1 MGVKHW
7 KLPSDDGT
15 KDFVKNY
22 NGSARGRSAERVSVG
37 EIVGKNF
44 WRKCKLAGLCLAAAS
59 LLWMNGCSSSS
70 ANVITVTLSQTSATV
85 IVSQSLTLTATVNG
99 ATNLNV
105 TWKCTYTTTP
115 TAANSKT
122 SAAAACTSDT
132 GNIPANST
140 AVTVTFTAPNTV
152 PDPTTFPNLQI
163 TITATSVQNTGKTGT
178 CVITLD
184 SGIAVGIGPQTATVP
199 VKEQQQFAFQL
210 TNDLQSKG
218 VTWLVTQSVPTTTGT
233 TTTTF
238 PQLPTCTVSGNAT
251 GCGSIDANGLYTAP
265 AVVPTS
271 TTVTSTPANVT
282 VVATSVA
289 DPTRF
294 ALGTI
299 TIIAGGPITFS
310 GISPTIAPQGGILW
324 DIYLNAPNISSATS
338 ITLTGTK
345 GGPPTV
351 LTSISSQ
358 VKVLF
363 PIPNTTV
370 TNPAS
375 TGARIRLNA
384 ANLAN
389 ADTYTVSVNDPVE
402 TVTTSP
408 TGSYSFTVLPVRPT
422 SIASV
427 PDDVVQ
433 GTLSNEIKLSV
444 DGGYFGPNGQIANL
458 LFAGNSV
465 PGDSTTVSG
474 PRQFNA
480 AFPSAGINSG
490 IPGLYQLAVART
502 TAPLP
507 VPNNPA
513 VTDLAVFPNYSVN
526 PPSVPQNFTAIP
538 AGTNPSAIDIDPI
551 LGVAVVAETGS
562 NAIQFYTIG
571 TGTLTPLGV
580 PITSATT
587 PGVTINAPTGVSVNR
602 ANHTVAVINY
612 GDQTVSV
619 LPIPGAPQQ
628 APGTPFNV
636 SLANGISAL
645 NTTNTPYAIGVD
657 PDTNL
662 ALVAYSN
669 PSTTNLANVGF
680 IVNLNP
686 GNPPPFGCIND
697 TAMTLNPGPCVFA
710 QVTLNTGTYPQI
722 AMAPHGHLAFVTPGG
737 SGAVQGID
745 VTKHSSSVGITTLSL
760 VSGIVTVTTSSAHN
774 LNPGNP
780 GTVLISGVKSAN
792 SNSTTNEFNGAFAV
806 NAVLSST
813 QFTYS
818 VTSTTNDTGTGGAVF
833 FSSPNLTFGISQTSQ
848 GIAVNPITRVA
859 AIADANAT
867 GSNGPQINLL
877 NALDQNVTSIFFNAD
892 CTFYVTAPTPCLSSP
907 ELLGTTNV
915 AWQPY
920 SNALVSYN
928 PQQNQVS
935 VSDPV
940 SLKRYAFACQS
951 PGACQVNPII
961 PSQVTLTGS
970 GAATVTVQLSG
981 GGSSSLKLF
990 GGLAVDPATN
1000 QAFVVMSGSGTI
1012 DVINLGPNPPAPL
1025 LTNLKP
1031 AEITELVVPSK
1042 TPGPGIIG
1050 GIPNAI
1056 LPQGALTCIPVPPAP
1071 ASSCDLAGVQIYGSG
1086 FAAGAQVRLDGTS
1099 IPSADVQLVSSR
1111 QLTVTI
1117 PASFLAFPHKYA
1129 VDVISNSSQSNA
1141 TDFMVLQAID
1151 VSQICPGVTNPQPSS
1166 VAIADQLA
1174 NGPFSPIAV
1183 VSLSGCN
1190 SITVIDIN
1198 PASATFGAVKNT
1210 IAVGTTPMGVA
1221 ISQHLG
1227 MAVIANNGSN
1237 SVSVV
1242 NLLTGVEAV
1251 PDITSSQ
1258 GIGTNPTG
1266 VAINDSTAAAIV
1278 TNTGSNTVTE
1288 IDLSPLFGTTP
1299 PTSLTGIS
1307 IAVDQS
1313 PIAVAIDPDRGTNNM
1328 GLAVVTALELQS
1340 GAAPQGALDSVDIGA
1355 ATPIKS
1361 ITGTVGSITAAPTDV
1376 VYDPTVVPALF
1387 YANSSGG
1394 NVIASFDPDTGAAP
1408 ITSVG
1413 INPTSLA
1420 LNLQTGA
1427 ILTSNSVSNT
1437 ISIVD
1442 TISNP
1447 FRTRQTLGIP
1457 GSPQFGVAIDQFTN
1471 LAVIVDQANNRVF
1484 LLQMP
1489 N

>member
-1 MGVKHW
+1 MGAMRGKQ
-7 KLPSDDGT
+7 PPDTGT
-15 KDFVKNY
+15 KEFVKNY
-22 NGSARGRSAERVSVG
+22 NVSARGQSAERASVG
-37 EIVGKNF
+37 EIVGKNLR
-44 WRKCKLAGLCLAAAS
+44 RKIKLAGFCLAAAG
-59 LLWMNGCSSSS
+59 LLWLNGCSSGS
-70 ANVITVTLSQTSATV
+70 ANVVSVSLSQTTATV
-85 IVSQSLTLTATVNG
+85 IVSQSLTLTATVSG

-105 TWKCTYTTTP
+105 TWKCTYTTT
-115 TAANSKT
+115 TITGTTSKT

-140 AVTVTFTAPNTV
+140 ATTVTFTAPNKV
-152 PDPTTFPNLQI
+152 PDPTTFPNLQV
-163 TITATSVQNTGKTGT
+163 TITATSVQNTSKTGT

-199 VKEQQQFAFQL
+199 VKEQQQFAVQL

-233 TTTTF
+233 TTTTY

-289 DPTRF
+289 DTTRF

-310 GISPTIAPQGGILW
+310 GISPTIAPQGGTLW
-324 DIYLNAPNISSATS
+324 DIYLAAPNISSAS
-338 ITLTGTK
+338 IITLTGTK
-345 GGPPTV
+345 GGAPTT
-351 LTSISSQ
+351 LTSLSSQ

-384 ANLAN
+384 GNLSI
-389 ADTYTVSVNDPVE
+389 ADTYTVSVSDPAQP
-402 TVTTSP
+402 VTTSA
-408 TGSYSFTVLPVRPT
+408 TGSYAFTVLPVRPT
-422 SIASV
+422 TVASV

-433 GTLSNEIKLSV
+433 GTLNNEIKLSV
-444 DGGYFGPNGQIANL
+444 DGGYFGLNGQLANL

-465 PGDSTTVSG
+465 PADSTAISG

-480 AFPSAGINSG
+480 AFPSAGLNSG
-490 IPGLYQLAVART
+490 NPGLYQLSLSRT
-502 TAPLP
+502 TPPLP
-507 VPNNPA
+507 VPDNPS
-513 VTDLAVFPNYSVN
+513 VTNLAVFPGYSAN
-526 PPSVPQNFTAIP
+526 PPAVVGSVT
-538 AGTNPSAIDIDPI
+538 AGTNPSAIDIDPT
-551 LGVAVVAETGS
+551 LGVVVVAETGS
-562 NAIQFYTIG
+562 NAIQFFTIG
-571 TGTLTPLGV
+571 TGTLTPLGA

-602 ANHTVAVINY
+602 ANHTVAVVNY
-612 GDQTVSV
+612 GDQSVSV
-619 LPIPGAPQQ
+619 LPIPGAPLQ
-628 APGTPFNV
+628 APGTPFNI
-636 SLANGISAL
+636 SLANAITAL
-645 NTTNTPYAIGVD
+645 NTTTTPYAIGLD

-669 PSTTNLANVGF
+669 PSTTNLANIGL
-680 IVNLNP
+680 IVNANP
-686 GNPPPFGCIND
+686 NSGTNPYGCALD
-697 TAMTLNPGPCVFA
+697 HTVNPASTKVGQCLFA
-710 QVTLNTGTYPQI
+710 QVSLNTGTYPQI

-737 SGAVQGID
+737 SGAVLGID
-745 VTKHSSSVGITTLSL
+745 VTKPSASVGITAVSL

-774 LNPGNP
+774 LNPGAP
-780 GTVLISGVKSAN
+780 GTVLISGVKSAATN
-792 SNSTTNEFNGAFAV
+792 SVSNEFNGAFPV

-818 VTSTTNDTGTGGAVF
+818 ITSTTNDTGTGGTVF
-833 FSSPNLTFGISQTSQ
+833 FSSPNLVFGISQTSQ
-848 GIAVNPITRVA
+848 GIAVNPITRMA

-867 GSNGPQINLL
+867 GQNGPQINLL
-877 NALDQNVTSIFFNAD
+877 NSLDQSVNSIFFNAD
-892 CTFYVTAPTPCLSSP
+892 CTFYVVAPTPCLNSA
-907 ELLGTTNV
+907 ELLGTADV

-951 PGACQVNPII
+951 AAACQINPII
-961 PSQVTLTGS
+961 PSQITLTGS
-970 GAATVTVQLSG
+970 GAATITVQFS
-981 GGSSSLKLF
+981 GGSSGSLNLF
-990 GGLAVDPATN
+990 GGLTVDPATN

-1012 DVINLGPNPPAPL
+1012 DVINLGPSAAN
-1025 LTNLKP
+1025 TLKT
-1031 AEITELVVPSK
+1031 AQITELVVPSA

-1056 LPQGALTCIPVPPAP
+1056 LPQGALTCIPTPPAP

-1099 IPSADVQLVSSR
+1099 IPAGDVQVVSSR
-1111 QLTVTI
+1111 QMTVTI
-1117 PASFLAFPHKYA
+1117 PASFLAFPHRYA
-1129 VDVISNSSQSNA
+1129 VDVISSGVQSNA
-1141 TDFMVLQAID
+1141 TDLMVLQAID

-1174 NGPFSPIAV
+1174 NGPFSPVAV

-1198 PASATFGAVKNT
+1198 PGSATFGAVKNT

-1227 MAVIANNGSN
+1227 MAVVANNGSS

-1242 NLLTGVEAV
+1242 NLLTGAEAV

-1361 ITGTVGSITAAPTDV
+1361 TTGTVGSITAAPTDV

-1394 NVIASFDPDTGAAP
+1394 NVIASFNPDNGTAP

-1447 FRTRQTLGIP
+1447 FRTRQTLGLP

-1471 LAVIVDQANNRVF
+1471 LAVIVDQANNRIF
-1484 LLQMP
+1484 LFQMP

>member
-1 MGVKHW
+1 MRA
-7 KLPSDDGT
+7 KLTRRSSDTD
-15 KDFVKNY
+15 KKEFVKNY
-22 NGSARGRSAERVSVG
+22 NVSARGRSAERASVG
-37 EIVGKNF
+37 EIVGKNLR
-44 WRKCKLAGLCLAAAS
+44 RKFRLAGIWLAAAG
-59 LLWMNGCSSSS
+59 LLWLNGCSSGN
-70 ANVITVTLSQTSATV
+70 ANVVTVTLSQTNATV

-105 TWKCTYTTTP
+105 TWKCTFTTT
-115 TAANSKT
+115 TITGTTSKT
-122 SAAAACTSDT
+122 SAAAPCTSDT

-140 AVTVTFTAPNTV
+140 TTSVTYTAPSKV
-152 PDPTTFPNLQI
+152 PDPTTFPNLVV
-163 TITATSVQNTGKTGT
+163 TITATSVQSPSKTGT
-178 CVITLD
+178 CAIVLD
-184 SGIAVGIGPQTATVP
+184 SGIAVGIAPVFATVP

-218 VTWLVTQSVPTTTGT
+218 ITWLVTQSVPTTTGT
-233 TTTTF
+233 TTTTY
-238 PQLPTCTVSGNAT
+238 PQLPSCTVSGNAT

-294 ALGTI
+294 TLGTI
-299 TIIAGGPITFS
+299 TIITGGPITFS
-310 GISPTIAPQGGILW
+310 GISPTIAPQGGTLW
-324 DIYLNAPNISSATS
+324 DIYLNAPNISSAST

-345 GGPPTV
+345 GGPPTT
-351 LTSISSQ
+351 LTSLSGQI
-358 VKVLF
+358 KVLF

-370 TNPAS
+370 TNPPS

-384 ANLAN
+384 ANLSN
-389 ADTYTVSVNDPVE
+389 ADTYTVSITDPAE
-402 TVTTSP
+402 PVTTSP
-408 TGSYSFTVLPVRPT
+408 TGSYAFTVFPVRPT
-422 SIASV
+422 SIASI
-427 PDDVVQ
+427 PDDVPQ
-433 GTLSNEIKLSV
+433 GTLNNEIKLSV
-444 DGGYFGPNGQIANL
+444 DGGYFGPNGQLANL
-458 LFAGNSV
+458 LFGGNSV
-465 PGDSTTVSG
+465 PADSAVGSG

-490 IPGLYQLAVART
+490 NPGLYQLAVSRT
-502 TAPLP
+502 TPPLP
-507 VPNNPA
+507 VPNNPS
-513 VTDLAVFPNYSVN
+513 VTNLAVFPDYSIN
-526 PPSVPQNFTAIP
+526 PPVVSPTGTGIP
-538 AGTNPSAIDIDPI
+538 AGTNPSAVDIDPI
-551 LGVAVVAETGS
+551 LGVLVVAETGS

-571 TGTLTPLGV
+571 VGTLTPLGA

-587 PGVTINAPTGVSVNR
+587 PGVTINAPTGVSVNS
-602 ANHTVAVINY
+602 ANHTVAVVNY
-612 GDQTVSV
+612 GDQSVSV
-619 LPIPGAPQQ
+619 LPIPGASQQ

-645 NTTNTPYAIGVD
+645 NTTTTPYAIGVD

-686 GNPPPFGCIND
+686 DNPPAFGCIND
-697 TAMTLNPGPCVFA
+697 TGTTKNPGPCVFA
-710 QVTLNTGTYPQI
+710 QVTLNTGSYPQI
-722 AMAPHGHLAFVTPGG
+722 AMAPHGHLAYVTPGG

-745 VTKHSSSVGITTLSL
+745 LTKPSFSVGINTLSL
-760 VSGIVTVTTSSAHN
+760 VSGIVTVTTSAPHN

-780 GTVLISGVKSAN
+780 GTVLIGGVKSTATN
-792 SNSTTNEFNGAFAV
+792 SLVNEFNGTFAV
-806 NAVLSST
+806 SAVLSST

-818 VTSTTNDTGTGGAVF
+818 VTSTTNDTGSGGAVF
-833 FSSPNLTFGISQTSQ
+833 YSSPNLLFGISQTSQ
-848 GIAVNPITRVA
+848 GIAINPVTRMA

-877 NALDQNVTSIFFNAD
+877 NSLDQNVTSIFFNAQ
-892 CTFYVTAPTPCLSSP
+892 CTFYTSAPTPCLSAP
-907 ELLGTTNV
+907 ELLGTVNV

-940 SLKRYAFACQS
+940 TLRRFAFACQNA
-951 PGACQVNPII
+951 GACQVNPII

-970 GAATVTVQLSG
+970 GAATINVQFSG
-981 GGSSSLKLF
+981 GGSGSLKLF
-990 GGLAVDPATN
+990 GGLTVDPATN

-1012 DVINLGPNPPAPL
+1012 DVINLGPSA
-1025 LTNLKP
+1025 TNTLKT
-1031 AEITELVVPSK
+1031 AQITELVVPSK

-1050 GIPNAI
+1050 GIPNAVM
-1056 LPQGALTCIPVPPAP
+1056 PQGALTCIPTPPAP
-1071 ASSCDLAGVQIYGSG
+1071 ASSCDLAGVQISGSG

-1099 IPSADVQLVSSR
+1099 IPPADVQVVSSR
-1111 QLTVTI
+1111 QIKATI
-1117 PASFLAFPHKYA
+1117 PASFLTLPHKYA
-1129 VDVISNSSQSNA
+1129 VDVISNGVQSNA
-1141 TDFMVLQAID
+1141 TDFMLLQAID
-1151 VSQICPGVTNPQPSS
+1151 VSQVCPGVANPQPSS

-1190 SITVIDIN
+1190 SISVIDIN
-1198 PASATFGAVKNT
+1198 PGSATFGAVKKT
-1210 IAVGTTPMGVA
+1210 IAVGTTPLGVA
-1221 ISQHLG
+1221 VSQHLG
-1227 MAVIANNGSN
+1227 IAVIANNGSN

-1242 NLLTGVEAV
+1242 NLLTGAEAV
-1251 PDITSSQ
+1251 PDITNSQ
-1258 GIGTNPTG
+1258 GVGSNPTG
-1266 VAINDSTAAAIV
+1266 VAINDGTGAAIV

-1288 IDLSPLFGTTP
+1288 IDLSPLFGATP
-1299 PTSLTGIS
+1299 PASLSGIAV
-1307 IAVDQS
+1307 AVDQS
-1313 PIAVAIDPDRGTNNM
+1313 PLAVAIDPDRGTNNM
-1328 GLAVVTALELQS
+1328 GLAVVTALQLVS
-1340 GAAPQGALDSVDIGA
+1340 GAQPQGALDSVDIGA
-1355 ATPIKS
+1355 STPIKS
-1361 ITGTVGSITAAPTDV
+1361 ITATVGSITAAPTGV
-1376 VYDPTVVPALF
+1376 VFDPTVSPALF

-1394 NVIASFDPDTGAAP
+1394 NVIASFNPDTSAAP
-1408 ITSVG
+1408 TTSVG

-1427 ILTSNSVSNT
+1427 ILTSNSLSNT

-1442 TISNP
+1442 SISNP
-1447 FRTRQTLGIP
+1447 FRTRQTLGLP

-1484 LLQMP
+1484 VIQMP

>member
-1 MGVKHW
+1 MLGGI
-7 KLPSDDGT
+7 SSEIGT
-15 KDFVKNY
+15 KDFVKNN
-22 NGSARGRSAERVSVG
+22 NGSARGRSAEHVSVG
-37 EIVGKNF
+37 EIVGKNLR
-44 WRKCKLAGLCLAAAS
+44 RKLRLLGCLLAAAG
-59 LLWMNGCSSSS
+59 LLWLNGCSSSS
-70 ANVITVTLSQTSATV
+70 ANVVSVTLSQPVATV
-85 IVSQSLTLTATVNG
+85 IISQSLTLSATVNG

-105 TWKCTYTTTP
+105 TWTCTYTTT
-115 TAANSKT
+115 TGSGTTLKT
-122 SAAAACTSDT
+122 NPAVACTSDT

-140 AVTVTFTAPNTV
+140 ATTVTY
-152 PDPTTFPNLQI
+152 
-163 TITATSVQNTGKTGT
+163 TATSVQDTKKTGVCT
-178 CVITLD
+178 ITLD
-184 SGIAVGIGPQTATVP
+184 SGIAVGIAPATATVP
-199 VKEQQQFAFQL
+199 VKEQQQFAVQL

-218 VTWLVTQSVPTTTGT
+218 VTWLVTQSVPTATGT
-233 TTTTF
+233 TITNY
-238 PQLPTCTVSGNAT
+238 PQLPSCTVAGNAT

-282 VVATSVA
+282 VVATSVT
-289 DPTRF
+289 DNTRF
-294 ALGTI
+294 TIGTI
-299 TIIAGGPITFS
+299 TIIAGGPISFG
-310 GISPTIAPQGGILW
+310 GISPTIAPQGAAFW
-324 DIYLNAPNISSATS
+324 DIFLNAPNISSAST
-338 ITLTGTK
+338 ITLTGTQ
-345 GGPPTV
+345 GGPPTT
-351 LTSISSQ
+351 LTSISGQ
-358 VKVLF
+358 IKVLF

-375 TGARIRLNA
+375 TGARLRLNA
-384 ANLAN
+384 LNLAKT
-389 ADTYTVSVNDPVE
+389 DTYTVSVTDPAE
-402 TVTTSP
+402 PVTTSP

-422 SIASV
+422 SIASI
-427 PDDVVQ
+427 PDDVPQ
-433 GTLSNEIKLSV
+433 GALNNEIRLSV
-444 DGGYFGPNGQIANL
+444 DGGYFGPGGQLANI
-458 LFAGNSV
+458 LFEGNSV
-465 PGDSTTVSG
+465 PTTLSG
-474 PRQFNA
+474 PRQLNA

-490 IPGLYQLAVART
+490 SPGLYQLSVSRT
-502 TAPLP
+502 TPPLSLP
-507 VPNNPA
+507 PA
-513 VTDLAVFPNYSVN
+513 VTNLAVFPSYSVN
-526 PPSVPQNFTAIP
+526 PPVVVGSTT
-538 AGTNPSAIDIDPI
+538 AGTNPSAIDIDPT
-551 LGVAVVAETGS
+551 LGVVVVAETGS

-571 TGTLTPLGV
+571 NGTLTPLGA

-602 ANHTVAVINY
+602 ANHTVAVVNY
-612 GDQTVSV
+612 GDQSVSV

-636 SLANGISAL
+636 SLSNGITSL
-645 NTTNTPYAIGVD
+645 NTTTTPYAIGVD

-669 PSTTNLANVGF
+669 PSTTNLANIGL

-686 GNPPPFGCIND
+686 NTGTNAPFGCPLDHTINLSS
-697 TAMTLNPGPCVFA
+697 TKVGQCLYA
-710 QVTLNTGTYPQI
+710 QVSLNTGSYPQI

-745 VTKHSSSVGITTLSL
+745 VTKISSSVGITSVSL
-760 VSGIVTVTTSSAHN
+760 VSSIVTVTTSAPHN

-780 GTVLISGVKSAN
+780 GTVLIAGVTSTSGN
-792 SNSTTNEFNGAFAV
+792 TQFNGAFPV
-806 NAVLSST
+806 SAVLSST

-818 VTSTTNDTGTGGAVF
+818 LTTTINDTGKSGGTVF

-848 GIAVNPITRVA
+848 GIAVNPITRMA

-867 GSNGPQINLL
+867 GANGPQINLL
-877 NALDQNVTSIFFNAD
+877 NSLDQAVTSIFFNAQ
-892 CTFYVTAPTPCLSSP
+892 CTVYTTTPSPCLSSP
-907 ELLGTTNV
+907 ELLGTTDV

-940 SLKRYAFACQS
+940 TLRRFAFACQD
-951 PGACQVNPII
+951 PNACQVNPIV
-961 PSQVTLTGS
+961 PSQITLTGS
-970 GAATVTVQLSG
+970 GAATITVQFSG
-981 GGSSSLKLF
+981 GSGSLKLF

-1025 LTNLKP
+1025 LTNMKP
-1031 AEITELVVPSK
+1031 TQITELVVPSK

-1050 GIPNAI
+1050 GIPNAVM
-1056 LPQGALTCIPVPPAP
+1056 PQGALTCIPTPPAP

-1099 IPSADVQLVSSR
+1099 VPAANIQVVSSR
-1111 QLTVTI
+1111 QLTVAI
-1117 PASFLAFPHKYA
+1117 PASFLMFPHRYA
-1129 VDVISNSSQSNA
+1129 VDVISSGAQSNA
-1141 TDFMVLQAID
+1141 TDLFVIQAVD
-1151 VSQICPGVTNPQPSS
+1151 VSQVCAGVTNPQASS

-1183 VSLSGCN
+1183 VSMSGCS
-1190 SITVIDIN
+1190 SISIIDIN
-1198 PASATFGAVKNT
+1198 PGSATFGAVKNT
-1210 IAVGTTPMGVA
+1210 IAVGTTPIGVA

-1227 MAVIANNGSN
+1227 MAVVANNGSN
-1237 SVSVV
+1237 SVSIV
-1242 NLLTGVEAV
+1242 NLLTGKEAV
-1251 PDITSSQ
+1251 PDVTSSQ

-1288 IDLSPLFGTTP
+1288 IDLSPLFSATP
-1299 PTSLTGIS
+1299 PTSLTGIA

-1313 PIAVAIDPDRGTNNM
+1313 PLAVAIDPDRGTNHM
-1328 GLAVVTALELQS
+1328 GLAVVTALQLIS
-1340 GAAPQGALDSVDIGA
+1340 GFQPQGALDSVDIGA
-1355 ATPIKS
+1355 ATPVKS
-1361 ITGTVGSITAAPTDV
+1361 ITGSPGSVTAAPTDIV
-1376 VYDPTVVPALF
+1376 FDPSVSPALF

-1394 NVIASFDPDTGAAP
+1394 NVIASFNPDTGAAP

-1413 INPTSLA
+1413 INPTALA
-1420 LNLQTGA
+1420 LNPQTGA
-1427 ILTSNSVSNT
+1427 ILTSNSLSNT

-1447 FRTRQTLGIP
+1447 FRTRQTVGLP

-1484 LLQMP
+1484 LFQMP

>member
-1 MGVKHW
+1 MLGGI
-7 KLPSDDGT
+7 SSEIGT
-15 KDFVKNY
+15 KDFVKNN
-22 NGSARGRSAERVSVG
+22 NGSARGRSAEHVSVG
-37 EIVGKNF
+37 EIVGKNLR
-44 WRKCKLAGLCLAAAS
+44 RKLRLLGCLLAAAG
-59 LLWMNGCSSSS
+59 LLWLNGCSSSS
-70 ANVITVTLSQTSATV
+70 ANVVSVTLSQTAATV

-105 TWKCTYTTTP
+105 TWTCTYTTT
-115 TAANSKT
+115 TGSGTTLKT
-122 SAAAACTSDT
+122 NPAVACTSDT

-140 AVTVTFTAPNTV
+140 ATTVTYTAPSKV
-152 PDPTTFPNLQI
+152 PDPTKFQGLQVL
-163 TITATSVQNTGKTGT
+163 ITATSVQDTKKTGICT
-178 CVITLD
+178 ITLD
-184 SGIAVGIGPQTATVP
+184 SGIAVGIAPATATVP
-199 VKEQQQFAFQL
+199 VKEQQQFAVQL

-233 TTTTF
+233 TTTTY
-238 PQLPTCTVSGNAT
+238 PQLPSCTVSGNAT
-251 GCGSIDANGLYTAP
+251 GCGSIDAGGVYTAP

-294 ALGTI
+294 TLGTI
-299 TIIAGGPITFS
+299 TIITGGPITFS
-310 GISPTIAPQGGILW
+310 GISPTIAPQGATFW
-324 DIYLNAPNISSATS
+324 DIFLNAPNISSASS
-338 ITLTGTK
+338 ITLTGTM
-345 GGPPTV
+345 GGKPNV
-351 LTSISSQ
+351 LTSITGQ
-358 VKVLF
+358 IKVLF

-370 TNPAS
+370 TNPPS
-375 TGARIRLNA
+375 TGARVRLKA
-384 ANLAN
+384 SDLAI
-389 ADTYTVSVNDPVE
+389 ADTYTVSVSDPAE
-402 TVTTSP
+402 PVTTSP

-422 SIASV
+422 SIASI
-427 PDDVVQ
+427 PDDVPQ
-433 GTLSNEIKLSV
+433 GTLNNEVHLLI
-444 DGGYFGPNGQIANL
+444 DGGYFGPNGQLANA

-465 PGDSTTVSG
+465 PTNSLSSG
-474 PRQFNA
+474 PRQLNL

-490 IPGLYQLAVART
+490 NPGLYQLSVSRT
-502 TAPLP
+502 TPPLSLP
-507 VPNNPA
+507 PA
-513 VTDLAVFPNYSVN
+513 VTNLAVFPDYSAN
-526 PPSVPQNFTAIP
+526 PPVVSPTGTGIS
-538 AGTNPSAIDIDPI
+538 AGTNPSAVDIDPI
-551 LGVAVVAETGS
+551 LGVLVVAETGS

-571 TGTLTPLGV
+571 NGTLTPLGA

-602 ANHTVAVINY
+602 ANHTVAVVNY
-612 GDQTVSV
+612 GDQSVSV

-628 APGTPFNV
+628 AAGTPFNV
-636 SLANGISAL
+636 SLANGITSL
-645 NTTNTPYAIGVD
+645 NTTTTPYAIGVD

-669 PSTTNLANVGF
+669 PSTTNLANIGL

-686 GNPPPFGCIND
+686 NTGTNPPFACPLD
-697 TAMTLNPGPCVFA
+697 HTVNPSSTKVGQCLYA
-710 QVTLNTGTYPQI
+710 QVSLNTGSYPQI

-737 SGAVQGID
+737 SGPVQGID
-745 VTKHSSSVGITTLSL
+745 VTKTSSSVGITSVSL
-760 VSGIVTVTTSSAHN
+760 VSSIVTVTTSAAHN

-780 GTVLISGVKSAN
+780 GTVLISGVKSA
-792 SNSTTNEFNGAFAV
+792 TTNSVSTVFNGTFPV
-806 NAVLSST
+806 SAVLSST

-818 VTSTTNDTGTGGAVF
+818 VTSTTNDTGTGGTVY

-848 GIAVNPITRVA
+848 GIAINPITRMA

-877 NALDQNVTSIFFNAD
+877 NSLDQNVTSIFFNAQ
-892 CTFYVTAPTPCLSSP
+892 CTFYTTTPTPCLSSP
-907 ELLGTTNV
+907 ELLGTTDV

-940 SLKRYAFACQS
+940 TLRRFAFACQS
-951 PGACQVNPII
+951 AGACQVNPIL

-970 GAATVTVQLSG
+970 GAATITVQFSG
-981 GGSSSLKLF
+981 GGSGSLKLF

-1012 DVINLGPNPPAPL
+1012 DVINLGPSA
-1025 LTNLKP
+1025 TNTLKTTQ
-1031 AEITELVVPSK
+1031 ITELVIPSK

-1050 GIPNAI
+1050 GIPNAVM
-1056 LPQGALTCIPVPPAP
+1056 PQGTLTCIPTPPAP

-1099 IPSADVQLVSSR
+1099 IPAADIQVVSSR

-1117 PASFLAFPHKYA
+1117 PASFLTLPHRYA
-1129 VDVISNSSQSNA
+1129 VDVISGAQSNA
-1141 TDFMVLQAID
+1141 TDLFVIQAVD
-1151 VSQICPGVTNPQPSS
+1151 VSQVCAGVTNPQASS
-1166 VAIADQLA
+1166 VAIADQLM

-1183 VSLSGCN
+1183 VSMSGCN
-1190 SITVIDIN
+1190 SISIIDIN
-1198 PASATFGAVKNT
+1198 PGSATFGAVKNT
-1210 IAVGTTPMGVA
+1210 IAVGTTPIGVA

-1227 MAVIANNGSN
+1227 MAVVANNGSN
-1237 SVSVV
+1237 SISIV
-1242 NLLTGVEAV
+1242 NLITGKEAIADV
-1251 PDITSSQ
+1251 TSSQ

-1266 VAINDSTAAAIV
+1266 VAINDATAAAIV

-1288 IDLSPLFGTTP
+1288 VDLSPLFSATP
-1299 PTSLTGIS
+1299 PTSLTGIQ

-1313 PIAVAIDPDRGTNNM
+1313 PLAVAIDPDRGSNNM
-1328 GLAVVTALELQS
+1328 GLAVVTALQLIS
-1340 GAAPQGALDSVDIGA
+1340 GSQPQGALDSVDIGA
-1355 ATPIKS
+1355 ATPVKS
-1361 ITGTVGSITAAPTDV
+1361 ITGVPGSVTAAPTDIV
-1376 VYDPTVVPALF
+1376 FDPSVSPALF

-1394 NVIASFDPDTGAAP
+1394 NVIASFNPDTGAAP

-1413 INPTSLA
+1413 INPTALA
-1420 LNLQTGA
+1420 LNPQTGA
-1427 ILTSNSVSNT
+1427 ILTSNSLSNT

-1447 FRTRQTLGIP
+1447 FRTRQTLGLP

-1484 LLQMP
+1484 LFQMP